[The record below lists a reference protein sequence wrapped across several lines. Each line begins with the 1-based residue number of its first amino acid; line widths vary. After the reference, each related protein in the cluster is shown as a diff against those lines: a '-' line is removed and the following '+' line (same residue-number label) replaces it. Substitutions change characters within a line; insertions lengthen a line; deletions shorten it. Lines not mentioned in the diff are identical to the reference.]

1 MTTIADFRK
10 LFEGLP
16 DDTPILV
23 FNEECVISDCSPHV
37 EETVIAGDMEYYWR
51 SDDMS
56 DDDVAAEGYDP
67 KLVTKRK
74 AIWIN
79 GDEP

>member
-1 MTTIADFRK
+1 MTTIADFKK

-23 FNEECVISDCSPHV
+23 FNEECIISDCSPSI
-37 EETVIAGDMEYYWR
+37 EDTTFAGDNYYWR
-51 SDDMS
+51 GPIDDE
-56 DDDVAAEGYDP
+56 DIRDEGYDP
-67 KLVTKRK
+67 KSVTKRK